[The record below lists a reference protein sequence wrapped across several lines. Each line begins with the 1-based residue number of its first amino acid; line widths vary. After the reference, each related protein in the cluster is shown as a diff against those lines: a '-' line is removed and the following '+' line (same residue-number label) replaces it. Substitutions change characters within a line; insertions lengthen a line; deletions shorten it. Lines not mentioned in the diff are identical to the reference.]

1 MELCCYCSQP
11 TQDLRFMKCNGDLK
25 EPLSFDSKDLTHEPL
40 TLKTWK
46 NWCTIDFKDSKYP
59 MTLEFGNLMEM
70 DERIIESLE
79 GVVDCWP
86 TCTQCDSNTQK
97 LKQLLGHGNGHL
109 PWPICGVD
117 FKNNMMHLAFKAWI
131 TLLQLWATT
140 IKYILV
146 LWYTQCMLL
155 ICYIVSLQQRLQ
167 PMNLIR
173 INIMIY
179 PT

>member
-1 MELCCYCSQP
+1 
-11 TQDLRFMKCNGDLK
+11 
-25 EPLSFDSKDLTHEPL
+25 
-40 TLKTWK
+40 
-46 NWCTIDFKDSKYP
+46 
-59 MTLEFGNLMEM
+59 
-70 DERIIESLE
+70 
-79 GVVDCWP
+79 
-86 TCTQCDSNTQK
+86 
-97 LKQLLGHGNGHL
+97 
-109 PWPICGVD
+109 VD